1 MPSTRRKPVSSRA
14 RETRARL
21 LAAGRHAFARKPF
34 AAVHLKKDILEAA
47 GISVGSF
54 YHQFNDKG
62 ELLAEIVNDHSA
74 GLRDRFSA
82 IHHDGVERTP
92 DQIARASYSLL
103 FDMVDES
110 PELMAIRVRN
120 DGIDPEVGRF
130 LAKDAAR
137 WNESRVADYE
147 RLVDA
152 YGFDINSEAAAELVG
167 LLADGALRR
176 YLAIPQAER
185 PAARERLLT
194 GLVRFTLE
202 GIRGLSRLETNT
214 N

>member
-1 MPSTRRKPVSSRA
+1 M
-14 RETRARL
+14 
-21 LAAGRHAFARKPF
+21 
-34 AAVHLKKDILEAA
+34 
-47 GISVGSF
+47 
-54 YHQFNDKG
+54 
-62 ELLAEIVNDHSA
+62 
-74 GLRDRFSA
+74 
-82 IHHDGVERTP
+82 
-92 DQIARASYSLL
+92 
-103 FDMVDES
+103 
-110 PELMAIRVRN
+110 
-120 DGIDPEVGRF
+120 
-130 LAKDAAR
+130 
-137 WNESRVADYE
+137 ADYE

>member
-130 LAKDAAR
+130 LAT
-137 WNESRVADYE
+137 
-147 RLVDA
+147 
-152 YGFDINSEAAAELVG
+152 
-167 LLADGALRR
+167 DGALRR

-202 GIRGLSRLETNT
+202 GIRGLSRPETNI